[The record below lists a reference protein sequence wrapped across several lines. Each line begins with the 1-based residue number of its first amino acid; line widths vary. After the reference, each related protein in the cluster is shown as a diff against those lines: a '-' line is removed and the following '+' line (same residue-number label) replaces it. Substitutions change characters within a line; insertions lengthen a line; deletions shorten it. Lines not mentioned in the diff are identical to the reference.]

1 MRSNIARRY
10 DTTMD
15 LLDWVN
21 VDDGGFDQY
30 VPVFETRGSLKGYV
44 AVDPGTGNLVL
55 QVPDYIEK
63 TNGILGRAVITNVR
77 NSRGQ
82 LLSRE
87 GFGYAAAFPVPQI
100 NVFGQVYAYTYRL
113 IESEV

>member
-1 MRSNIARRY
+1 MRLNIAKRY

-21 VDDGGFDQY
+21 PEDNGTDQY
-30 VPVFETRGSLKGYV
+30 VPTFVPRGTLKGYV
-44 AVDPGTGNLVL
+44 AVDPGTGNMVL
-55 QVPDYIEK
+55 EIATYIPDI
-63 TNGILGRAVITNVR
+63 TGRAVVTNVK

-87 GFGYAAAFPVPQI
+87 GFGYLCSYPMPQI
-100 NVFGQVYAYTYRL
+100 NPFGQVYAYKYRL
-113 IESEV
+113 IESET